1 MKRLIIRLFLQG
13 FVYLLAVVIILSAV
27 KILSAG
33 KGNALFVF
41 LGNMMVYMMTM
52 GIIFIVEQYEDKH
65 KGYAL
70 LSSLP
75 VKMREV
81 LALKFALVLFYLALY
96 VGFLVILAK
105 IYVSGRNFAL
115 VRSLTL
121 FNGTLGL
128 ILAGLF
134 FIGIFGLGYT
144 KFTIIFL
151 SFTVALGFVPM
162 AIQMF
167 ADLDRLIEQ
176 FKSFLRMLP
185 WIWVLPLAILL
196 YAALF
201 FLAAE
206 VMKRHSI

>member
-105 IYVSGRNFAL
+105 IFVSDRNFAL